1 VPFFAT
7 IPHQIDDIAE
17 KHGCTEAWKTE
28 KHQEWKQWSGRND
41 DNSPRSQAY
50 DAWNDAIRQQTLAT
64 AALNTRPT
72 TLAGVMALL
81 RYVAETYSAD
91 DESPWTA
98 MIFDDEDNPNEPTL
112 DNAELLQDILDTLA
126 DTLESVQA

>member
-1 VPFFAT
+1 
-7 IPHQIDDIAE
+7 
-17 KHGCTEAWKTE
+17 
-28 KHQEWKQWSGRND
+28 
-41 DNSPRSQAY
+41 
-50 DAWNDAIRQQTLAT
+50 LAT